1 MTRILALVVLTAL
14 LTGCPKRDTEAP
26 APRAAVIYR
35 DAVTGCEYVSAGGN
49 GITERTAA
57 DGMTH
62 AGCKGVQP

>member
-1 MTRILALVVLTAL
+1 MIRFIILIVLAAL

-35 DAVTGCEYVSAGGN
+35 DAATGCEYVSAGGA